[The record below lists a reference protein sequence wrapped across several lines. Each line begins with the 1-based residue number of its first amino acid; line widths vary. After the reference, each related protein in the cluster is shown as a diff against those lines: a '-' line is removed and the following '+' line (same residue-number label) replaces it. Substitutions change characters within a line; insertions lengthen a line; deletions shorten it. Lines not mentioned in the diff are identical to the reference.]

1 MLVNTSIRFRVVL
14 ISLFGILGM
23 CLITGV
29 NKYID
34 VGRGVQDE
42 ILSSIKSIENKTL
55 LNMLIET
62 QFLSTSEKSLL
73 KQHDTAGADI
83 QSSLKRI
90 QALSANKKID
100 EMVNKI
106 SKLEDSRSINFNKV
120 VQNQFAMNA
129 SKKKILQQIG
139 KMSETIMKIAAEIE
153 QESIMLEMEGE
164 SIDPIKIDIR
174 LEYQDYMNIWNAK
187 FINVQNLFLVA
198 APEQYKSD
206 LIKFNKII
214 ALKNN
219 NLKQIIKGVND
230 DNLTVSFQTIQ
241 RLLSEIE
248 TLETDMFAFWQEN
261 QTVNTMLQKASNDVQ
276 KTTRDISQFVIKEMA
291 NTSRTANITNLVVSI
306 AGIVIL
312 SFLSFVVIKTVIAPL
327 NNTIAMLR
335 DIAEGEGDLTKRLNI
350 DSKDEI
356 GKLAKWFN
364 IFIEKIQVIVS
375 DVTQNSIY
383 LNESSAELKMISD
396 QMANGAEQTTT
407 KSNTVTTAAQDMSS
421 NMDSVTQAMADA
433 SDNIGMLA
441 SASEEMSSTI
451 SSIAQNTEQAKHITD
466 TAVVKSSVVSEQ
478 MDNLSN
484 AAVEIE
490 KVVESIMEISEQ
502 INLLALNATIEAARA
517 GESGRGFAVVAN
529 EIKELANQT
538 SKATGAIKGRVAG
551 IQSSTDETTIS
562 ISEISS
568 IVKDIN
574 EIVSGI
580 AAAVEEQSVTTS
592 EISSNVSMMSAG
604 INGAAKKVA
613 QSNTVSG
620 EIAKEMAEVTD
631 ASNEMSQSSTQVNS
645 SAGNLSSLSE
655 KLAEMVG
662 KFKV

>member
-14 ISLFGILGM
+14 ISLLGILGM

-42 ILSSIKSIENKTL
+42 ILSCIKSIENKTL

-73 KQHDTAGADI
+73 KQHDAVGVDI
-83 QSSLKRI
+83 QSFLKRI
-90 QALSANKKID
+90 QALSANKKND

-106 SKLEDSRSINFNKV
+106 SKLEDSSRINFNKV

-129 SKKKILQQIG
+129 SKNKILQQIG
-139 KMSETIMKIAAEIE
+139 KISETVMKITTEIE
-153 QESIMLEMEGE
+153 QEAIMLNMEGE
-164 SIDPIKIDIR
+164 SIDPVKIDIR
-174 LEYQDYMNIWNAK
+174 LEYQDYVNIWNEK

-198 APEQYKSD
+198 NPGQYKSE
-206 LIKFNKII
+206 LIKLNNKI
-214 ALKNN
+214 ALKHN
-219 NLKQIIKGVND
+219 NLKQIIKGVNE
-230 DNLTVSFQTIQ
+230 DNLTASFQIIQ
-241 RLLSEIE
+241 KLMPEIE
-248 TLETDMFAFWQEN
+248 TLETDVFAFWQEN
-261 QTVNTMLQKASNDVQ
+261 QTLNTMLQKASDDVQ
-276 KTTRDISQFVIKEMA
+276 KTTSTISEFVIIEMA
-291 NTSRTANITNLVVSI
+291 NNSRTANITNLVVSI

-356 GKLAKWFN
+356 GKLARWFN
-364 IFIEKIQVIVS
+364 LFIGKIQVIVS

-407 KSNTVTTAAQDMSS
+407 KSNTVTTAAQDMSA
-421 NMDSVTQAMADA
+421 NMDSVTKAMSDA

-478 MDNLSN
+478 MDNLSS

-538 SKATGAIKGRVAG
+538 SKATGAIKKRVAG
-551 IQSSTDETTIS
+551 IQNSTEETMIGIS
-562 ISEISS
+562 DISS

-580 AAAVEEQSVTTS
+580 AVAVEEQSVTTS
-592 EISSNVSMMSAG
+592 EISSNVSMMSVG
-604 INGAAKKVA
+604 INGAAEKVA

-620 EIAKEMAEVTD
+620 KIAKDIAKVTD
-631 ASNEMSQSSTQVNS
+631 ASNEMFQSSTQVNS
-645 SAGNLSSLSE
+645 SAENLSSLSE
-655 KLAEMVG
+655 KLTEMVG